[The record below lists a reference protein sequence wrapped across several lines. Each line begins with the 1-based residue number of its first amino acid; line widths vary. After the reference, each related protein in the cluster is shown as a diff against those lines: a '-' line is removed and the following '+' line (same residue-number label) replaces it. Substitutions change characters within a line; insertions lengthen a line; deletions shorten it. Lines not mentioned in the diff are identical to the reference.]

1 MLSTETTVQDF
12 DGVLTDIGIRL
23 EEQYLN
29 FQVTEGKELKVTN
42 ITGDPAFTFNGKT
55 ESIKLT
61 AELLNYSNI
70 DQELSAIIRLKS
82 PDGEVLKTETVTF
95 SVTRKEVR
103 KEVDLGTL
111 EYTFTPSGNYQ
122 IEVEIQS
129 NGTKMAEI
137 SKEFPVLQ
145 TVNIKAVRQVI
156 PETITP
162 EGNRRVKVIIELDG
176 VDQNQAQ

>member
-1 MLSTETTVQDF
+1 M
-12 DGVLTDIGIRL
+12 
-23 EEQYLN
+23 
-29 FQVTEGKELKVTN
+29 
-42 ITGDPAFTFNGKT
+42 
-55 ESIKLT
+55 
-61 AELLNYSNI
+61 LNYSNI